1 MVVLGVDDDEAG
13 ADNEDSGATAGD
25 AGLENEFW
33 SRGVSFS
40 TSISIHSRLNC
51 SICVQ
56 NSMRNRKK
64 TKWILADF

>member
-51 SICVQ
+51 SI
-56 NSMRNRKK
+56 
-64 TKWILADF
+64 DF